1 MTSGLAAPAAV
12 GVPYTLALWLLKVQQ
27 APVLSNK
34 QASREKSERMERQ
47 VLSNKQ
53 ASMERVLSNKQASIS
68 KVGSAYSCIFCI

>member
-1 MTSGLAAPAAV
+1 VTSGLAAPAAV

-53 ASMERVLSNKQASIS
+53 ASMERSESEREVLSNRQSS
-68 KVGSAYSCIFCI
+68 REREREV